1 MGVSRK
7 FPKCPFSLGVV
18 SSFMCWDFREIPS
31 RKELGCGLW
40 SGTAPTRVVDSWDA
54 FFSLSRGDR
63 LLVGNPTRV
72 TTRYCL
78 EYLDLCLLTASLED
92 LVRRWC
98 SSALL
103 CLLDRSGK

>member
-18 SSFMCWDFREIPS
+18 PSFMCWDFREIPS

-54 FFSLSRGDR
+54 FFSLPRGDR

-72 TTRYCL
+72 NTRYCL
-78 EYLDLCLLTASLED
+78 EHLTLFFFFFCTASLED
-92 LVRRWC
+92 LVR
-98 SSALL
+98 
-103 CLLDRSGK
+103 G